1 MIFRKY
7 YFKKVRSTNDQAI
20 KMIKR
25 GVESGAIISEV
36 QTHGRGQH
44 GNKWISIKGNLFMT
58 IFYKINKK
66 KSITTITK
74 KNCKIIKKELSKYIK
89 EKVSIKQPN
98 DILINKKKV
107 CGILQET
114 MFNNNKKFLI
124 VGVGINLI
132 SSPKVKKYE
141 TTYLNNYSKKKIT
154 KLSLFYNIKTNYEKN
169 IKYFKFN

>member
-114 MFNNNKKFLI
+114 IFYKLNKILI
-124 VGVGINLI
+124 VGIGINI
-132 SSPKVKKYE
+132 SKSPNINGYN
-141 TTYLNNYSKKKIT
+141 TTFLNYFTNKNIT
-154 KLSLFYNIKTNYEKN
+154 KNIVFKNISKSFEKN
-169 IKYFKFN
+169 IRLI